1 MGMSSADYLAQLK
14 ALLPRGLAWGSGAS
28 TYLSMLLGAFAQ
40 LFAMDDA
47 RAMDLIEEADPRTT
61 YALLPEFEQAFGLS
75 AFSVVDGS
83 ALSIEQRRSN
93 LVAKYTGRGGQSRA
107 YFIALAAR
115 LGFVVTIEEFSEFSV
130 DADVDAPIYGE
141 EWNFAWQ
148 VNAPLSTS
156 TEMTVDSDVDESIT
170 TDWLNY
176 LFEASFQEDKP
187 AHTVLIFNYA

>member
-14 ALLPRGLAWGSGAS
+14 ALLPRGLAWGRGAS

-61 YALLPEFEQAFGLS
+61 YALLPEFEQAFCLS

-83 ALSIEQRRSN
+83 ALSIEQRRSK

-130 DADVDAPIYGE
+130 DADVEAPIYGE

-148 VNAPLSTS
+148 VNAPLATS
-156 TEMTVDSDVDESIT
+156 TEMTVDSDVDQSIT

-176 LFEASFQEDKP
+176 LLEASFQEDKP